1 HDYFIAKTL
10 DKVRPGGVI
19 AFITSSGTLDKA
31 NPSVRK
37 YISQRAE
44 LMGAVRLP
52 NNAFKSY
59 AGTEVTSDI
68 IFLRKREKMIDIA
81 PDWVYT
87 SKNPDGLTINNYFIE
102 NPEMI
107 LGKVVEGN
115 KLYGKGTMVVP
126 FENSDLKVILNEAVK
141 KIKGNY
147 TAEKSVI
154 AKPSGKKKDKFKPEI
169 LPADPTVKNF
179 SYAEIDGKI
188 FYRENSIM
196 TEMPFT
202 GKRYE
207 RVSGIAAISK
217 CVRELLNM
225 QLE

>member
-1 HDYFIAKTL
+1 
-10 DKVRPGGVI
+10 
-19 AFITSSGTLDKA
+19 
-31 NPSVRK
+31 
-37 YISQRAE
+37 
-44 LMGAVRLP
+44 
-52 NNAFKSY
+52 
-59 AGTEVTSDI
+59 
-68 IFLRKREKMIDIA
+68 
-81 PDWVYT
+81 
-87 SKNPDGLTINNYFIE
+87 
-102 NPEMI
+102 MI

-141 KIKGNY
+141 KIKK
-147 TAEKSVI
+147 EIIPMKKSVI
-154 AKPSGKKKDKFKPEI
+154 AKPSEKKNDKFKPEI
-169 LPADPTVKNF
+169 IPADPTVKNF

-207 RVSGIAAISK
+207 RVIGIAAISK

-225 QLE
+225 RLEGYSDEAIISKRTELNQLYDDFTKKKRIIK